1 MPRHPTPHPTDVELQ
16 ILEVLWQRGPSTV
29 RQVHDALAANRDTG
43 YSTTLKM
50 MQVMREKGLLV
61 RDDSVRPQLY
71 DAAEDREH
79 TQLQMVDDLIH
90 KAFRGSATKLLM
102 RVLSASRVPPDELA
116 EMQRLIQ
123 ESRRSG
129 KEKGENK

>member
-29 RQVHDALAANRDTG
+29 RQVHDALAADRDTG

-50 MQVMREKGLLV
+50 MQVMREKALLV

-71 DAAEDREH
+71 DAAKGREQ
-79 TQLQMVDDLIH
+79 TQLHLVDDLIH
-90 KAFRGSATKLLM
+90 KAFRGSAQKLLM
-102 RVLSASRVPPDELA
+102 RLLSANRVRPEELA
-116 EMQRLIQ
+116 EMHKLVA
-123 ESRRSG
+123 EVRRTG
-129 KEKGENK
+129 KVKGKGR

>member
-29 RQVHDALAANRDTG
+29 RQVHDALAADRDTG

-50 MQVMREKGLLV
+50 MQVMREKSLLV

-71 DAAEDREH
+71 DAVEGREP

-90 KAFRGSATKLLM
+90 KAFRGSAKKTAHARLVGQPGAAG
-102 RVLSASRVPPDELA
+102 RTGRNA
-116 EMQRLIQ
+116 ETH
-123 ESRRSG
+123 
-129 KEKGENK
+129 